1 MEKRE
6 RLRAAIRG
14 EPLDRPPVAL
24 WRHFP
29 VADQDPAAFAE
40 AVVEFQRR
48 FDFDLVKI
56 TPASSY
62 CVRDWGVEDQWE
74 GDTEGTRRYVRH
86 PVQEPR
92 DWAALPILDPARGA
106 LRDHL
111 EAVAR
116 IRRALPEVPM
126 VVTVFSPLAQARNLA
141 GADRLLLHLRRHP
154 EALEQGLRTITE
166 STRRFVRAAL
176 DLGVD
181 GIFYAVQHAS
191 YLLLSPEEYRTFGR
205 PFDWAILEEA
215 ADAWLNIL
223 HLHGEAVMFELFTDY
238 PVAVWNWHDR
248 ETPPA
253 LEEALGKIAGAV
265 LGGLSRVKTMVLG
278 TPQAVEAEARD
289 AIARTGGRRFILGTG
304 CVVPIH
310 APEVNLRAARRAV
323 EPAAAPR

>member
-6 RLRAAIRG
+6 RLQAAIHG
-14 EPLDRPPVAL
+14 HALDRTPVAL

-29 VADQDPAAFAE
+29 VADQDPVAFAE
-40 AVVEFQRR
+40 AVIEFQRR
-48 FDFDLVKI
+48 FDFDFVKI

-62 CVRDWGVEDQWE
+62 CVRDWGVEDRWE
-74 GDTEGTRRYVRH
+74 GDTEGTRRYVRY
-86 PVQEPR
+86 PVQDPE
-92 DWAALPILDPARGA
+92 DWTVLPILDPTRGA

-116 IRRALPEVPM
+116 IRQALPEVPV
-126 VVTVFSPLAQARNLA
+126 VVTVFSPLAQAKNLA
-141 GADRLLLHLRRHP
+141 GPDRMLLHLRRHP
-154 EALEQGLRTITE
+154 EALEMGLRTIAE

-176 DLGVD
+176 ERGVD

-205 PFDWAILEEA
+205 PYDLAILEEA

-223 HLHGEAVMFELFTDY
+223 HLHGEAVMFDFFTDY

-253 LEEALGKIAGAV
+253 LEEGREKVRGAV
-265 LGGLSRVKTMVLG
+265 LGGLSRIRTLVLG
-278 TPQAVEAEARD
+278 TPRDVEAEARE
-289 AIARTGGRRFILGTG
+289 AIARTGGCRFILGTG

-310 APEVNLRAARRAV
+310 VPEVNLHAARKAV
-323 EPAAAPR
+323 ERIH

>member
-6 RLRAAIRG
+6 RLRAALAG
-14 EPLDRPPVAL
+14 NAVDRPPVAL

-40 AVVEFQRR
+40 AVIEFQRR
-48 FDFDLVKI
+48 FDFDFVKI

-62 CVRDWGVEDQWE
+62 CLRDWGVEDQWE
-74 GDTEGTRRYVRH
+74 GDTEGTRRYIRH
-86 PVQEPR
+86 PVQDPR
-92 DWAALPILDPARGA
+92 DWAALPILDPNQGA

-116 IRRALPEVPM
+116 IRRALPEDPM
-126 VVTVFSPLAQARNLA
+126 VVTVFSPLAQAKNLA
-141 GADRLLLHLRRHP
+141 GPERLLLHLRRHP
-154 EALEQGLRTITE
+154 EALAIGLRTITE

-176 DLGVD
+176 ELGVD

-191 YLLLSPEEYRTFGR
+191 YLVLSPEEYRTFGR
-205 PFDWAILEEA
+205 PYDLTILEEA

-223 HLHGEAVMFELFTDY
+223 HLHGEAVMFDLFTDY

-248 ETPPA
+248 ETPPS
-253 LEEALGKIAGAV
+253 LEEGKQKVRGAV
-265 LGGLSRVKTMVLG
+265 LGGLSRIRTMVLG
-278 TPQAVEAEARD
+278 TPQDVEAEARE
-289 AIARTGGRRFILGTG
+289 AIAQTGGQRFILGTG

-310 APEVNLRAARRAV
+310 APEINLQAARRAV
-323 EPAAAPR
+323 EHARSAG

>member
-6 RLRAAIRG
+6 RLQAAIHG
-14 EPLDRPPVAL
+14 HALDRTPVAL

-29 VADQDPAAFAE
+29 VADQDPVAFAE
-40 AVVEFQRR
+40 AVIEFQRR
-48 FDFDLVKI
+48 FDFDFVKI

-62 CVRDWGVEDQWE
+62 CVRDWGVEDRWE
-74 GDTEGTRRYVRH
+74 GDTEGTRRYVRY
-86 PVQEPR
+86 PVQDPE
-92 DWAALPILDPARGA
+92 DWTVLPILDPTRGA

-116 IRRALPEVPM
+116 IRQALPEVPV
-126 VVTVFSPLAQARNLA
+126 VVTVFSPLAQAKNLA
-141 GADRLLLHLRRHP
+141 GPDRMLLHLRRHP
-154 EALEQGLRTITE
+154 EALEMGLRTIAE

-176 DLGVD
+176 ERGVD

-205 PFDWAILEEA
+205 PYDLAILEEA

-223 HLHGEAVMFELFTDY
+223 HLHGEAVMFDFFTDY

-253 LEEALGKIAGAV
+253 LEEGREKVRGAV
-265 LGGLSRVKTMVLG
+265 LGGLSRIRTLVLG
-278 TPQAVEAEARD
+278 TPRDVEAEARE
-289 AIARTGGRRFILGTG
+289 AIAQTGGRRFILGTG

-310 APEVNLRAARRAV
+310 VPEVNLHAARKAV
-323 EPAAAPR
+323 ERIR

>member
-6 RLRAAIRG
+6 RLRAALAG
-14 EPLDRPPVAL
+14 NAVDRPTVAL

-40 AVVEFQRR
+40 AVIEFQRR
-48 FDFDLVKI
+48 FDFDFVKI

-62 CVRDWGVEDQWE
+62 CLRDWGVEDQWE
-74 GDTEGTRRYVRH
+74 GDTEGTRRYIRH
-86 PVQEPR
+86 PVQDPR
-92 DWAALPILDPARGA
+92 DWAALPILDPNQGA

-116 IRRALPEVPM
+116 IRRALPEDPM
-126 VVTVFSPLAQARNLA
+126 VVTVFSPLAQAKNLA
-141 GADRLLLHLRRHP
+141 GPERLLLHLRRHP
-154 EALEQGLRTITE
+154 EALAIGLRTITE

-176 DLGVD
+176 ELGVD

-191 YLLLSPEEYRTFGR
+191 YLVLSPEEYRTFGR
-205 PFDWAILEEA
+205 PYDLTILEEA

-223 HLHGEAVMFELFTDY
+223 HLHGEAVMFDLFTDY

-248 ETPPA
+248 ETPPS
-253 LEEALGKIAGAV
+253 LEEGKQKVRGAV
-265 LGGLSRVKTMVLG
+265 LGGLSRIRTMVLG
-278 TPQAVEAEARD
+278 TPQDVEAEARE
-289 AIARTGGRRFILGTG
+289 AIAQTGGQRFILGTG

-310 APEVNLRAARRAV
+310 APEINLQAARRAV
-323 EPAAAPR
+323 EHARSAG

>member
-6 RLRAAIRG
+6 RLQAAIHG
-14 EPLDRPPVAL
+14 HAVDRPPVAL

-29 VADQDPAAFAE
+29 VADQDPIAFAE
-40 AVVEFQRR
+40 AVIEFQRR
-48 FDFDLVKI
+48 FDFDFVKI

-62 CVRDWGVEDQWE
+62 CVRDWGAEDRWE
-74 GDTEGTRRYVRH
+74 GDIEGTRRYIRYPVRD
-86 PVQEPR
+86 PK
-92 DWAALPILDPARGA
+92 DWAALSILDPARGA

-116 IRRALPEVPM
+116 IRQTLPEVPV
-126 VVTVFSPLAQARNLA
+126 VVTVFSPLAQAKNLV
-141 GADRLLLHLRRHP
+141 GPDRLLLHLRRYP
-154 EALEQGLRTITE
+154 EALESGLRIITE

-176 DLGVD
+176 EQGVD

-205 PFDWAILEEA
+205 PYDLAILEEA
-215 ADAWLNIL
+215 ANAWLNIL
-223 HLHGEAVMFELFTDY
+223 HLHGEAVMFDLFADY

-253 LEEALGKIAGAV
+253 LEEGKEKVRGAV
-265 LGGLSRVKTMVLG
+265 LGGLSRVKTLVLG
-278 TPQAVEAEARD
+278 TPQDVEAEAQE

-323 EPAAAPR
+323 ERAM